1 MKPSDGN
8 ALAPGMKS
16 PTGGREP
23 VHSPDPAAQLRGTT
37 RLKRNLRHLREIIF
51 SDVIGSFGFLLLFA
65 IILMSIFGSA
75 WFPLDTVSNPDAI
88 LHAPTSEHLLG
99 TDHLGRDILAQVVSG
114 GRELLV
120 LAFLTASIAVLL
132 GIFLGSLSA
141 LIGGRFDEAMVF
153 LADVWL
159 TIPRFPLLVVMS
171 GFLTL
176 KAATLAVVL
185 AVLSWAG
192 LFRTIRAEVLSLRS
206 RDFIEVSF
214 MLDLPLPHIIFKEI
228 LPNMMGFVVANFTL
242 LMRAAIYSQVG
253 LVFLGLLP
261 LDQNWGVMIN
271 VAWNQGVIY
280 NPDAILFLI
289 APTVVIG
296 LLILSL
302 VWISRSM
309 EEFFNPGLRK

>member
-1 MKPSDGN
+1 MPEHT
-8 ALAPGMKS
+8 AAPVVKS
-16 PTGGREP
+16 T
-23 VHSPDPAAQLRGTT
+23 VTT
-37 RLKRNLRHLREIIF
+37 KIHRNLRQLRDALFE
-51 SDVIGSFGFLLLFA
+51 DPIGSIGFFLLLA
-65 IILMSIFGSA
+65 IILMSIFGPI
-75 WFPLDTVSNPDAI
+75 WFPLDTMSDPSK
-88 LHAPTSEHLLG
+88 LLAPPSAEHILG
-99 TDHLGRDILAQVVSG
+99 TDHLGRDIWAQIVSG

-120 LAFLTASIAVLL
+120 MAFLTASIAVLL

-141 LIGGRFDEAMVF
+141 LAGGKFDEVLLF

-159 TIPRFPLLVVMS
+159 TIPRFPLLVVLS
-171 GFLTL
+171 GFFTL
-176 KAATLAVVL
+176 NATTLAIVL
-185 AVLSWAG
+185 AILSWAG
-192 LFRTIRAEVLSLRS
+192 LYRTVRAQVLSLRN
-206 RDFIEVSF
+206 RDFIEAAF
-214 MLDLPLPHIIFKEI
+214 MLDLPKTHIIFKEV

-271 VAWNQGVIY
+271 IAWNQGVIY
-280 NPDAILFLI
+280 NPDAIWFLL
-289 APTVVIG
+289 APTIVIC

>member
-1 MKPSDGN
+1 MPEHT
-8 ALAPGMKS
+8 AAPVVKS
-16 PTGGREP
+16 T
-23 VHSPDPAAQLRGTT
+23 VTAKIH
-37 RLKRNLRHLREIIF
+37 RNLRQLRDALF
-51 SDVIGSFGFLLLFA
+51 GDPIGSIGFFLLLA
-65 IILMSIFGSA
+65 IILMSIFGPI
-75 WFPLDTVSNPDAI
+75 WFPLDTMSDPSK
-88 LHAPTSEHLLG
+88 LLAPPSAEHILG
-99 TDHLGRDILAQVVSG
+99 TDHLGRDIWAQIVSG

-120 LAFLTASIAVLL
+120 MAFLTASIAVLL

-141 LIGGRFDEAMVF
+141 LAGGKFDEVLLF

-159 TIPRFPLLVVMS
+159 TIPRFPLLVVLS
-171 GFLTL
+171 GFFTL
-176 KAATLAVVL
+176 NATTLAIVL
-185 AVLSWAG
+185 AILSWAG
-192 LFRTIRAEVLSLRS
+192 LYRTVRAQVLSLRN
-206 RDFIEVSF
+206 RDFIEAAF
-214 MLDLPLPHIIFKEI
+214 MLDLPKTHIVFKEV

-271 VAWNQGVIY
+271 IAWNQGVIY
-280 NPDAILFLI
+280 NPDAIWFLL
-289 APTVVIG
+289 APTIVIC